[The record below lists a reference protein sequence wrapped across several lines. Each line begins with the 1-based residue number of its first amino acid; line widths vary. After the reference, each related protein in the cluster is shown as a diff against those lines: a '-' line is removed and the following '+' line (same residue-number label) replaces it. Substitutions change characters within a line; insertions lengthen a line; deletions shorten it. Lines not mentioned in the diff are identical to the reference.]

1 MLRVASPCMTAAVQK
16 PAEAVGVCTRES
28 SAVVRTATR
37 AEVRAQNLPHRCSY
51 CLIVDRMGRVLV
63 QKRVAWKETYPSHY
77 DPCPGGVMGP
87 DETFEENAIRELEEE
102 MGIVV
107 GSPLS
112 PAPLEELFDFFFEDA
127 SVRNWGRLFMV
138 RFDGDKNDLRL
149 QPDEVESVTWLDRPE
164 LLRLLATGPVSPDA
178 AVACRR
184 WLSDDASPPQP
195 PPQQE
200 QEQQQSTVPKPA
212 PGAFHPG
219 WVCAIKGGLIVGYRY
234 ARPSTPADRQ
244 RALDLGLTPM
254 SQYSISQAAFDELS
268 SEEQR
273 SFERIAPPLDPAKL
287 AIAAFVASLL
297 LGSVGGILSTGR
309 FLDGAINAPT
319 QQLEPLADF
328 SELPPLSPAEALV
341 GLIFRPPSR

>member
-1 MLRVASPCMTAAVQK
+1 M
-16 PAEAVGVCTRES
+16 
-28 SAVVRTATR
+28 
-37 AEVRAQNLPHRCSY
+37 
-51 CLIVDRMGRVLV
+51 
-63 QKRVAWKETYPSHY
+63 
-77 DPCPGGVMGP
+77 
-87 DETFEENAIRELEEE
+87 
-102 MGIVV
+102 
-107 GSPLS
+107 
-112 PAPLEELFDFFFEDA
+112 
-127 SVRNWGRLFMV
+127 
-138 RFDGDKNDLRL
+138 
-149 QPDEVESVTWLDRPE
+149 
-164 LLRLLATGPVSPDA
+164 
-178 AVACRR
+178 
-184 WLSDDASPPQP
+184 
-195 PPQQE
+195 
-200 QEQQQSTVPKPA
+200 PKPA